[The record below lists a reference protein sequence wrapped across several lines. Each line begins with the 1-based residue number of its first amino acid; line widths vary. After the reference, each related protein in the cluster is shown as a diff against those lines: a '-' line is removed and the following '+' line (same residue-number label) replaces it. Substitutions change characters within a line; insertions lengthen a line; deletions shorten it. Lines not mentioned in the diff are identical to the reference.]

1 MPILTSSLNRHD
13 MTEILL
19 KVALNIIRQTVV
31 ESDVNERKQHLAGQV
46 LIQHGLSNPIYNF
59 YVLHGAYVSL
69 EYLKYIHSF
78 L

>member
-1 MPILTSSLNRHD
+1 MEHISYMPISTSSLNRHD

-31 ESDVNERKQHLAGQV
+31 ESDVNERKQHLAGQT

-59 YVLHGAYVSL
+59 YENKICLN
-69 EYLKYIHSF
+69 
-78 L
+78 